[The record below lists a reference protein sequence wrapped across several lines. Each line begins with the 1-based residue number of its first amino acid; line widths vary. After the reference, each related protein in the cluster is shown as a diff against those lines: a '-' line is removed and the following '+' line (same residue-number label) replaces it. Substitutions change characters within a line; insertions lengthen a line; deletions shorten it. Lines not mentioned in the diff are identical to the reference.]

1 MNTSDDVTITAPI
14 QRVWDVF
21 ADVEQWPTW
30 TASVTSVELVA
41 GDHLALGAKAR
52 IKQPRFPRLTW
63 TVTEIEPGR
72 SWTWVTRSIGATTTA
87 SHELRAIDGET
98 THVTQTIDQRGPLG
112 VLVGRLT
119 RGLTRRYLAMEGAG
133 LKERVEAGVAAA

>member
-1 MNTSDDVTITAPI
+1 MNTTDEITISAPI
-14 QRVWDVF
+14 DRVWDVY
-21 ADVEQWPTW
+21 ADVERWSTW

-41 GDHLALGAKAR
+41 GDRVELGAKAR

-63 TVTEIEPGR
+63 TVTEVDPGR
-72 SWTWVTRSIGATTTA
+72 SWTWVTRSVGATTTA
-87 SHELRAIDGET
+87 SHELRAIDDET
-98 THVTQTIDQRGPLG
+98 THVTQTIDHRGPLG

-133 LKERVEAGVAAA
+133 LKARVEAGVAAA

>member
-1 MNTSDDVTITAPI
+1 MNTMDEITITAPI
-14 QRVWDVF
+14 DRVWDVF
-21 ADVEQWPTW
+21 ADVERWPTW

-41 GDHLALGAKAR
+41 GDRLALGAKAR
-52 IKQPRFPRLTW
+52 IKQPRLPRLTW

-72 SWTWVTRSIGATTTA
+72 SWTWFTRSIGATTTA
-87 SHELRAIDGET
+87 SHELRAIDGGT

-112 VLVGRLT
+112 ALVGRLT

>member
-1 MNTSDDVTITAPI
+1 MNVTDGITIAAPI
-14 QRVWDVF
+14 ERVWDVF
-21 ADVEQWPTW
+21 ADVERWSTW
-30 TASVTSVELVA
+30 TASVTSVELVT
-41 GDHLALGAKAR
+41 GDRVALGAQAR

-112 VLVGRLT
+112 VVVGRLT
-119 RGLTRRYLAMEGAG
+119 RGLTLRYLAMEGAG
-133 LKERVEAGVAAA
+133 LKERVEASVAAT